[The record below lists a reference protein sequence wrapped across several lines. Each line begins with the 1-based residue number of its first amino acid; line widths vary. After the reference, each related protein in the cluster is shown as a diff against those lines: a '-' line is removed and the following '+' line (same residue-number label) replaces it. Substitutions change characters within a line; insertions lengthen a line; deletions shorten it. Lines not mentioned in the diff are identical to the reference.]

1 VKLFRPDLKISRKE
15 AMQSLSWTIRLRWI
29 LVTLFL
35 LIFILIRQLIPSN
48 IVYIIIGC
56 CFLEYIH
63 NGILVILNK
72 KNFRASHFLL
82 YASPIIDMVIIVA
95 GVYLSGKL
103 TFGSGVVYIIPFVYS
118 IPIIATSVILSIS
131 AGLVVAG
138 IASLLFGVLTL
149 FGFFQGVIPGATVFL
164 IIEKI
169 AYFFVIAFLSG
180 YLAYIAKKKAKEL
193 ETSRQN
199 LELKNKKLIKTQE
212 QLIQSEKL
220 ASITQITVSLNHEI
234 NNPLTSVLA
243 DIQFALLKLR
253 KNGVDTQGVTRTI
266 SCLEAAE
273 QEALRIKSIME
284 NLRKLTKP
292 VVEDYI
298 PGIKMI
304 NINKSVEAS
313 SAPPSPRKPRKKK
326 KIS

>member
-1 VKLFRPDLKISRKE
+1 M
-15 AMQSLSWTIRLRWI
+15 A
-29 LVTLFL
+29 
-35 LIFILIRQLIPSN
+35 
-48 IVYIIIGC
+48 
-56 CFLEYIH
+56 
-63 NGILVILNK
+63 
-72 KNFRASHFLL
+72 
-82 YASPIIDMVIIVA
+82 IIVL

-103 TFGSGVVYIIPFVYS
+103 TFGSGVMYIIPFVYS
-118 IPIIATSVILSIS
+118 IPIITTSVILSIS
-131 AGLVVAG
+131 AGLVVAT
-138 IASLLFGVLTL
+138 IASLLFGLL
-149 FGFFQGVIPGATVFL
+149 ALYGFFRGVIPGMMVFL

-193 ETSRQN
+193 ESSKQN

-253 KNGVDTQGVTRTI
+253 SGKYDMESAARAIT
-266 SCLEAAE
+266 CLQTAE
-273 QEALRIKSIME
+273 QEALRIKTIME
-284 NLRKLTKP
+284 DLRRLTKP

-304 NINKSVEAS
+304 NIKKSVGEVDIEEK
-313 SAPPSPRKPRKKK
+313 PRKKPRKKK
-326 KIS
+326 SSEEENE